1 MRLRGS
7 GFVNAVDAFS
17 GANLVK
23 PFFDINNDKLFTD
36 ADKKSEGGKLV
47 SAGSIR
53 TTGMIGELNVK
64 KVSSDQS
71 TAQTCD
77 TTGACKGLPNLN
89 LRALTGRISWRE
101 IVTE

>member
-1 MRLRGS
+1 MRLRGQRLRER
-7 GFVNAVDAFS
+7 GGCLQRREPRQA
-17 GANLVK
+17 
-23 PFFDINNDKLFTD
+23 FFDINNDKLFTD